1 MVEEKY
7 QGHFEEPTKKKCVLF
22 CVFCVWQ
29 HTNSKQKMKKY
40 NLIDCAFHLV
50 QIFVFTKLK
59 MCVQNSRK
67 EVTRNKYA
75 S

>member
-7 QGHFEEPTKKKCVLF
+7 QGQFEEQKKCVLF

-29 HTNSKQKMKKY
+29 HTNSKPKKIY

-50 QIFVFTKLK
+50 QILAFFSTKYK
-59 MCVQNSRK
+59 MCVFKIPKSDD
-67 EVTRNKYA
+67 A